1 MNNTWR
7 DLARPIIARV
17 IAENVGKNEHEIRL
31 ALQKAFPWGRRE
43 RHPYKIWCDEINV
56 QLGAKAKRKAA
67 LSHNDMVSAGQ
78 GELFAE
84 AK

>member
-7 DLARPIIARV
+7 DLARPIIASV

-56 QLGAKAKRKAA
+56 QLGTKAKRRAA
-67 LSHNDMVSAGQ
+67 QTHREMVAAGQ
-78 GELFAE
+78 SELFGIE
-84 AK
+84 K